1 MVAMRMLKDD
11 LVSAVRSL
19 RKHPSFAIFALLT
32 LALSIG
38 VTTAVLSVADA
49 TLLRAPAVEEPE
61 ELVAVWTTCRRGFPR
76 CASSYLDLQDY
87 RDQSESLTDLA
98 GYTWTTVNLGS
109 DEGSR
114 SVLAQATSGNYFG
127 LLGVKPEHGRL
138 LSRAD
143 ETGEQGPVVV
153 LGHELWREMGSETDL
168 IGRSIRLNGSPFT
181 VIGVAPAGF
190 YGLHIDG
197 GPDLYVPLAANTALG
212 LDPERFE
219 ARSARWIAQLVG
231 RLDDGVTVEQARAEM
246 STISDR
252 LATADPAARGPRT
265 ITVEPIQ
272 GHIRPSGEE
281 DSLAQFV
288 LILTAIAGSALL
300 IGAANLANLL
310 LARAADRQ
318 REIATR
324 LALGAGHRR
333 LLTQM
338 LTESVLLSLAGGIAG
353 LLVAQWTLHFF
364 AAFELPGSV
373 RIDSLGVS
381 VDERMLVIAL
391 SVSLLTGLLFGLLPA
406 WRAAR
411 SDVLTGLH
419 GSRAGDSAGSM
430 TWRYGLVAS
439 QVALCFVLLLGAGL
453 FLRTVENAYDVD
465 LGFRTRHVTLA
476 KFDLS
481 RLQYSPERAVQFV
494 QDLKRQ
500 AEALPGADRATVATL
515 TPLGTD
521 FRGTFISVQG
531 YQPGPDEEMRADYLF
546 VDEDYFST
554 LAIPLLQGEGL
565 RADLSPADAKVAVIN
580 RWMADSYWPGQSA
593 VGGVI
598 EWGEAHYE
606 VVGVAEDLHWR
617 GLVETPTPYIFFPLG
632 QHPEQA
638 TRSDLTLAVHAP
650 TSAAAVQSTL
660 LQTFFQLDRE
670 LSVDRLETME
680 GRLGGVLMP
689 QRMGTVL
696 LSILAGL
703 MVALT
708 ALGIYGI
715 VTFTVV
721 SRRRELGIR
730 LALGAQGVGL
740 TVHVIRDMAT
750 AILIGAAVGLG
761 ITAICGPALEHFLYG
776 ITPTDP
782 GLTSIIG
789 AFLCAVALIAS
800 LLPMR
805 QAVRTPPVDALRGD

>member
-1 MVAMRMLKDD
+1 MLKDD
-11 LVSAVRSL
+11 LFSAVRSL

-49 TLLRAPAVEEPE
+49 TLLRAPAVEDPD

-114 SVLAQATSGNYFG
+114 SVLAQATSGNYFE
-127 LLGVKPEHGRL
+127 LLGVKPERGRL
-138 LSRAD
+138 LSWAD
-143 ETGEQGPVVV
+143 EAGENGSVVV
-153 LGHELWREMGSETDL
+153 LGHELWREMGSDPDL
-168 IGRSIRLNGSPFT
+168 VGQPIRLNGSPFT

-197 GPDLYVPLAANTALG
+197 GPDLFVPLAANAALG
-212 LDPERFE
+212 LEPVRFE
-219 ARSARWIAQLVG
+219 TRAARWIAQLVG
-231 RLDDGVTVEQARAEM
+231 RLDEGVTVEQARAEM

-252 LATADPAARGPRT
+252 LTTADPGARGPRA

-318 REIATR
+318 REVATR
-324 LALGAGHRR
+324 LALGAGRRR
-333 LLTQM
+333 LLAQM

-364 AAFELPGSV
+364 AAFELPGNV
-373 RIDSLGVS
+373 RIDSLGVT
-381 VDERMLVIAL
+381 VDERMLVIAISI
-391 SVSLLTGLLFGLLPA
+391 SVLTGLLFGLLPA
-406 WRAAR
+406 WRASR

-419 GSRAGDSAGSM
+419 GSRTGDTAGSM
-430 TWRYGLVAS
+430 TWRYSLVAS

-453 FLRTVENAYDVD
+453 FLKTVENGYNVN
-465 LGFRTRHVTLA
+465 LGFRTQHVVMA

-481 RLQYSPERAVQFV
+481 RLQYSPERAAQFV
-494 QDLKRQ
+494 QNLKRQ
-500 AEALPGADRATVATL
+500 AESLPGADQATVATL

-521 FRGTFISVQG
+521 FRGTFVSVQG

-546 VDEDYFST
+546 VDEHYFST
-554 LAIPLLQGEGL
+554 LGIPLLQGEGL

-580 RWMADSYWPGQSA
+580 RWMADSYWPGRSA
-593 VGGVI
+593 IGGVI
-598 EWGEAHYE
+598 EWGEARYE
-606 VVGVAEDLHWR
+606 VVGVADDLHWR
-617 GLVETPTPYIFFPLG
+617 GLVETPTPYIFFPLS
-632 QHPEQA
+632 QHPERA
-638 TRSDLTLAVHAP
+638 ARSDLTLAIHAP
-650 TSAAAVQSTL
+650 TSTAAVQSAL
-660 LQTFFQLDRE
+660 LQTFLQLDRE
-670 LSVDRLETME
+670 LSVDRMETME
-680 GRLGGVLMP
+680 SRLGGILMP

-703 MVALT
+703 MVVLT

-730 LALGAQGVGL
+730 LALGAQGMGL
-740 TVHVIRDMAT
+740 TVHVIRDMAM
-750 AILIGAAVGLG
+750 AILIGAGAGLG
-761 ITAICGPALEHFLYG
+761 VTAICGPALEHFLYG
-776 ITPTDP
+776 IAPTEP
-782 GLTSIIG
+782 WLVATIG
-789 AFLCAVALIAS
+789 GFLCVVALIAS
-800 LLPMR
+800 MLPMHR
-805 QAVRTPPVDALRGD
+805 AVRTPPVDALRGE